1 MAEKTENEEL
11 LERDYSADQRKD
23 MAAKGLALPD
33 GSFPIADVADLKNA
47 IKAFG
52 RAKDKDAAK
61 RHIIKRAKQL
71 GATDLLPDGWLG
83 ESAPDDTETE
93 SNQPN
98 PDPEQSSS
106 RAEESAVTT
115 SLTVEAVSEEAP
127 TPNTYRFRMLVIRP
141 GLSEN
146 RNLWKPE
153 VLREAASRLD
163 GRPIY
168 LDHGSQRSM
177 ADKVGW
183 WSDVS
188 YVDPEGIYATAN
200 IFRNSAHPWL
210 GPMISEAIKNG
221 QPGMIG
227 VSIDAYVT
235 GTIEQGPDG
244 SLQRVVH
251 RIERFN
257 SADIVAEPGAGG
269 KPVAVVAEGI
279 CTDEELEMLEKLTL
293 EELRKARPDLVE
305 ALAKPAE
312 EAPVKEEAPK
322 PDTAHAAEDSGVIKE
337 VSSRLEELTRQLALR
352 EQQAALE
359 AKLNA
364 SRLPDNFK
372 KLVREEVGDRLLEDS
387 AMDAIIAKY
396 VDAYNAVASSAAAA
410 PAGRVVFPLGP
421 ANSQIT
427 PIEQVVAALED
438 WFGAP
443 DPEMKGKY
451 HPIDSI
457 RQFYTALTG
466 DRDVNGYYNPKESII
481 GDYLGMRLA
490 EALPNQPNII
500 GGSTVTLPNIFG
512 LSMNRALQRMY
523 KGQSRWWEPVVTRT
537 RLSNFKEQQRI
548 IMHQFGSL
556 TNRPVGTEEYT
567 ELTYSETQEVFTP
580 TGYGNV
586 VSVGRRAII
595 NDDLDTIRRIPQLLA
610 QSATYTINERV
621 ANLFLA
627 NSGAGVTLSDG
638 FTWFN
643 AANHQGN
650 AGTAALSKG
659 SLTTAI
665 KTVAAMTNQA
675 GKRIGWQLRY
685 LLIPIDLIDTAY
697 EITASEKVP
706 GSSNNEPNFIR
717 SRWGIPTEN
726 VIVVPQFTDTN
737 NWYALAD
744 PSEIAIIEVGFVLGR
759 EEPEIL
765 VQDAENT
772 GTVFTHDTMM
782 FKVRHEYGMGV
793 LDYRGS
799 YGAIVP

>member
-1 MAEKTENEEL
+1 MAENEEL

-33 GSFPIADVADLKNA
+33 GSFPIADITDLKNA

-61 RHIIKRAKQL
+61 RHIIKRARQL
-71 GATDLLPDGWLG
+71 GATDLLPDGWLD
-83 ESAPDDTETE
+83 ESAPEDDSQSE
-93 SNQPN
+93 SESQPE
-98 PDPEQSSS
+98 PEPSTS
-106 RAEESAVTT
+106 RAEESAITT
-115 SLTVEAVSEEAP
+115 SLPVEAVSEEAP
-127 TPNTYRFRMLVIRP
+127 TPTTYRFRMLVIRP

-153 VLREAASRLD
+153 VLAEAAPLLD

-168 LDHGSQRSM
+168 LDHGLERSM

-183 WSDVS
+183 WSDAS
-188 YVDPEGIYATAN
+188 YIDPGGIYATAN

-221 QPGMIG
+221 QPGLIG

-235 GTIEQGPDG
+235 GTIEPGPDG

-305 ALAKPAE
+305 ALAKTAE
-312 EAPVKEEAPK
+312 ESSVKEEAPK
-322 PDTAHAAEDSGVIKE
+322 PEATHAAEDSGVIKE
-337 VSSRLEELTRQLALR
+337 VSSKLEELTRQLALR

-364 SRLPDNFK
+364 SRLPDTFK
-372 KLVREEVGDRLLEDS
+372 KLVREEVGDRLLEDG
-387 AMDAIIAKY
+387 AMDVIIAKY
-396 VDAYNAVASSAAAA
+396 VDAFNAVTSSAAAA

-421 ANSQIT
+421 SDSQIT

-466 DRDVNGYYNPKESII
+466 DRDVSGYYNPKESII

-523 KGQSRWWEPVVTRT
+523 KGQTRWWEPVVTRT

-586 VSVGRRAII
+586 VSVSRRAII
-595 NDDLDTIRRIPQLLA
+595 NDDLDTIRRIPLLLA

-659 SLTTAI
+659 SLTDAI

-685 LLIPIDLIDTAY
+685 LLIPVDLLDTAY

-706 GSSNNEPNFIR
+706 GSNNNEPNFIR

-726 VIVVPQFTDTN
+726 VIVVPQFTDAN

-759 EEPEIL
+759 EEPEIF
-765 VQDAENT
+765 VQDSENT